1 MCRSKW
7 ISTGKKPDIP
17 VQATFREKVDE
28 KRYEVLIKKTPPEKK
43 SECSP
48 HQKHDILCALELSS
62 DDSADE
68 IDSIFRF
75 VFSTCDEENKEP
87 EVIENKKATTRRR
100 SSRVSHVSRDPL
112 FQDFCSI
119 LASMGIDVP
128 DMSLIYDIW
137 SKADNNDSA
146 LGKILD
152 TI

>member
-7 ISTGKKPDIP
+7 ISKGKKPDIP

-75 VFSTCDEENKEP
+75 VFSTGEEELSLYIFIFIIIN
-87 EVIENKKATTRRR
+87 I
-100 SSRVSHVSRDPL
+100 
-112 FQDFCSI
+112 SI
-119 LASMGIDVP
+119 LETKNL
-128 DMSLIYDIW
+128 MSLRIKRLQREGDPVEYLMSHEIPFF
-137 SKADNNDSA
+137 
-146 LGKILD
+146 KIFVVF
-152 TI
+152 